1 MKISCVELARKYM
14 KRIVSEYNA
23 LNGTEKEPKREFL
36 LLQGVRFAS
45 RVHKVRFYFYNVLEF
60 EI

>member
-14 KRIVSEYNA
+14 KRIVSECNA
-23 LNGTEKEPKREFL
+23 LNGAEKEPKREFL

-45 RVHKVRFYFYNVLEF
+45 RVHKVRFTFIMF
-60 EI
+60 